1 MDRVAQRLP
10 SGVRRFGCGGRRAVL
25 GRHRCDR
32 MLAALSAFCVAALFL
47 SLAYSG
53 ILVVVVGL
61 TALAT
66 GAARADLARVW
77 PAGTVVDRASFS
89 RPPV

>member
-25 GRHRCDR
+25 GCHRCDR
-32 MLAALSAFCVAALFL
+32 IAGAAALFL

-53 ILVVVVGL
+53 ILVVLVGL